1 LRQIEIYCPLYILIE
16 FVSSLVADTL
26 PAHDFSDEAQEF
38 WPDLW
43 IPAEARN
50 RLRELARLTRVTF

>member
-1 LRQIEIYCPLYILIE
+1 LIE
-16 FVSSLVADTL
+16 FVSSLVAKTL
-26 PAHDFSDEAQEF
+26 PTYDFSDESQEF

-50 RLRELARLTRVTF
+50 RLRELARSTRVAF